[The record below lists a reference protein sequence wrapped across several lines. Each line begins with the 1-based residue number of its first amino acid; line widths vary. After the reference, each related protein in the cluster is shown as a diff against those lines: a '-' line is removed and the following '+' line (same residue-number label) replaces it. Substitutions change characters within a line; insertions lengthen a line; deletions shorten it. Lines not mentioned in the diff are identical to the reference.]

1 MRDYY
6 TNYPRSILWLIQGGS
21 ILIGGAESNATPTF
35 EAEVES
41 FYLGKFPV
49 TNKQFEAFD
58 PAFRRSPLSPA
69 ERDPAAGVSFEEASA
84 YCRWYAGVSRKK
96 IRLPSEVE
104 WEYACRAG
112 SNSRYFFED
121 PEEADRYIWD
131 RRNSQHKVQ
140 SLEAKQ
146 PNSFGLYGMLGS
158 VWEWTA
164 SCFRP
169 YPLPSRDAEAP
180 AGPALRVLRGGS
192 WQMGREEISC
202 SLRRAEPPDIRIEE
216 AGFRIARSFRSG

>member
-6 TNYPRSILWLIQGGS
+6 TNYPRTILWLIQGGS
-21 ILIGGAESNATPTF
+21 VLIGGVESHASPAF
-35 EAEVES
+35 EVEVES

-49 TNKQFEAFD
+49 TNEQFEAFD
-58 PAFRRSPLSPA
+58 SAFRPSPHSPLD
-69 ERDPAAGVSFEEASA
+69 RDPAIGVSFEEASA
-84 YCRWYAGVSRKK
+84 YCRWYAEVSRKR

-112 SNSRYFFED
+112 SNSRCFFED
-121 PEEADRYIWD
+121 LEEAGTYIWD

-140 SLEAKQ
+140 SLQAKQ

-164 SCFRP
+164 SSFRP
-169 YPLPSRDAEAP
+169 YPLPSPDAEAP
-180 AGPALRVLRGGS
+180 ADQALRVLRGGS
-192 WQMGREEISC
+192 WKMDREEISC
-202 SLRRAEPPDIRIEE
+202 SLRRAEPPEVRIEE
-216 AGFRIARSFRSG
+216 AGFRIARSFR